1 MIAVDTSSL
10 IAFLGG
16 EEGRDVDALEQALEF
31 EQAALPPV
39 VVTEILSVPR
49 LDPEVA
55 GLVRGLPRLEMREG
69 FWERAAATRRKLLGK
84 RLRARLADTLIAQAC
99 IDSRTPLITR
109 DSDFRHFEQHAEL
122 RLV

>member
-16 EEGRDVDALEQALEF
+16 EEGDDVKALEQALEF

-49 LDPEVA
+49 LDRRIGA
-55 GLVRGLPRLEMREG
+55 LVRAMPSLEIRAG

-84 RLRARLADTLIAQAC
+84 RLRARLADTLIAQVC
-99 IDSRTPLITR
+99 VDSGTPLITR
-109 DSDFRHFEQHAEL
+109 DSDFRHFERHAGL

>member
-16 EEGRDVDALEQALEF
+16 DDGEDIEALEQALEF

-39 VVTEILSVPR
+39 VVTEVLSVPR
-49 LDPEVA
+49 LDSRVGA
-55 GLVRGLPRLEMREG
+55 LVRSLPSLEVGAG
-69 FWERAAATRRKLLGK
+69 FWERAAATRRKLLGR

-99 IDSRTPLITR
+99 IDSGSPLITR
-109 DSDFRHFEQHAEL
+109 DSDFRHFEQYAGL